1 MLFSLLFVGTV
12 TEGKYLFIS
21 RALGNDTW
29 SCDQSKPCKTIS
41 RAVELA
47 SSGDHILLDGN
58 NTDKDPYNCQSRSP
72 ELSGVQINK
81 SLSIIG
87 YGSFMP
93 HIQCNKGAGL
103 QFNGSNNEQ
112 QMNVTLSTLL
122 VSQSAI
128 MVQDSSVHIDGCRFT
143 GSNQG
148 VVINIRARLS
158 LNILVTNSIFYNNSG
173 CISVVVNSTT
183 KHSKNIQVIF
193 RMTNSS
199 LLYGNVV
206 NDVGRCI
213 SFTESQNSGQSV
225 SCNITLENTTF
236 FGNKFI
242 LPQGII
248 FLGINNGSQY
258 IQFKTVTFFD
268 NGISSM
274 REDLMDDS
282 VLCIVRSTDVNISI
296 SSSTFSSDYAKVLSA
311 SAEDISFHIYNS
323 TFCGHRGRTN
333 GGVISLQGSNL
344 CKLNVSKSSFANT
357 SAVVGGAISI
367 DCTTIDVVTLNQNN
381 FTNNT
386 AVKGGGALYIKAVK
400 ASVVLRHLTFTNC
413 KTSTGFGSGVLIN
426 TTLDPR
432 NKTSG
437 NDLVLTVES
446 CRFVGCGTKAISS
459 TGGSLDV
466 IYKTQTR
473 INISNSN
480 FISNFRAL
488 LIWVESYLPKS
499 TANSNSIKWSY
510 VKIQNCMFLRNR
522 GLGSFSTPVS
532 ITVSNQSVIIFGNVI
547 MESNGAF
554 IHPGIGWGGAA
565 SIEGDCFLTIE
576 KCRFSNNTA
585 SNVGGALSVS
595 VRSLIVKDS
604 LFVGNKVTALRD
616 GYGGALSVT
625 AMSVVIFNSTF
636 SNCSGTY
643 GGALYASESCDN
655 ITIKKCQFVENNAG
669 HMDKTETGEGGA
681 ALLFGTHVLFEETT
695 FYRNTCVWGGAVI
708 LRKSGAT
715 FKNCYAVD
723 NFAAVQ
729 GGFLYAG
736 YDVKGVDIHVQDS
749 VFKQTVAELRWLEF
763 SYKKALFILADS
775 LEELKIFNTTM
786 ESTPYYSN
794 GVLLLV
800 TNVTVMDFGKD
811 NSTILNCPIGSQIEI
826 LSFTMGIP
834 PKATFIWQFS
844 CSACADNS
852 YSLQSGRAV
861 GSHVVPG
868 FQCLPCP
875 FGANCSQNIISKPNF
890 WGFKENITPPT
901 LKFTLCPVG
910 YCSPPNETEFPKYNG
925 CQGNRTGKLCGHC
938 NDAYSETL
946 YSEACRPSDK
956 CNDYWF
962 LPVALVYVSLMAFYL
977 TFKPP
982 IIPWIMRQ
990 IKWFKTNDTADEE
1003 SNSDGGYVKIIFYF
1017 YQAADLL
1024 LSSNTSRRF
1033 AEGKVKNILV
1043 GVFNFRQSFSSNGLI
1058 CPFPGL
1064 TVVTKQLFSASDVFG
1079 TCLMIGVLYCLHR
1092 GAQRCRRKEA
1102 PTFSPYMAGILQTM
1116 LLGYKTLAS
1125 VSFNLLRCVPIGSEK
1140 RLFLDGNVVCFQL
1153 WQYILIAFV
1162 VAFVMP
1168 FVFVLLW
1175 GCYKLHNGSLS
1186 VAKFL
1191 LACCFPF
1198 PFLLYWLFLFLLCVK
1213 RNAAQTDTATGQMS
1227 QRSVETTLFG
1237 CFKKPANGGTLS
1249 LGWESVMIGRRLILI
1264 LLKTFVNDPM
1274 LRLFIMSFLCVLF
1287 LQHHSMTQPF
1297 RDITANRVETI
1308 SLLSLVLLGMVNVF
1322 FASFVS
1328 LAVPLTDHFKFS
1340 WYFCEVVETFI
1351 LCAVP
1356 AIISV
1361 FVIGAA
1367 LSLVIRFL
1375 RACFRW
1381 CYSKFKQSE
1390 DMRPL
1395 LSMTNYSQS
1404 VTR

>member
-47 SSGDHILLDGN
+47 SGGDHILLDGN

-81 SLSIIG
+81 SLSIMG

-112 QMNVTLSTLL
+112 QMNVTLSRLL
-122 VSQSAI
+122 VRQSSI
-128 MVQDSSVHIDGCRFT
+128 MVQDSSVHIDGCRFER
-143 GSNQG
+143 SKG
-148 VVINIRARLS
+148 VVINIRSRLS
-158 LNILVTNSIFYNNSG
+158 LNILVINSIFYNNSA
-173 CISVVVNSTT
+173 CISVVVNST
-183 KHSKNIQVIF
+183 KKQSKNIQVVF
-193 RMTNSS
+193 KMKNSS
-199 LLYGNVV
+199 FLYSNARKDMGK
-206 NDVGRCI
+206 CI
-213 SFTESQNSGQSV
+213 SFTESQNSSQSV
-225 SCNITLENTTF
+225 SCDITLEHTTF
-236 FGNKFI
+236 FGNKFF
-242 LPQGII
+242 LPQGLIS
-248 FLGINNGSQY
+248 LEINNGSQS
-258 IQFKTVTFFD
+258 IQFKSVTFFD
-268 NGISSM
+268 NGISST
-274 REDLMDDS
+274 REDLIIDS
-282 VLCIVRSTDVNISI
+282 VLCIVRGTDVNISI
-296 SSSTFSSDYAKVLSA
+296 SSSKFSSEYSKVLNG
-311 SAEDISFHIYNS
+311 SAEDISVHIYNS
-323 TFCGHRGRTN
+323 TFRGHRGRAN

-357 SAVVGGAISI
+357 SAVVGVAISI
-367 DCTTIDVVTLNQNN
+367 ECFIIDAVSLNQNN

-386 AVKGGGALYIKAVK
+386 ASNVGGALYIKAFR

-413 KTSTGFGSGVLIN
+413 KTFSAAGSGVLIDN
-426 TTLDPR
+426 RLESR
-432 NKTSG
+432 NREPD
-437 NDLVLTVES
+437 NELVLTMENCHFEVCVTEGNTS
-446 CRFVGCGTKAISS
+446 III
-459 TGGSLDV
+459 GGSLTV
-466 IYKTQTR
+466 FYKTQIN

-480 FISNFRAL
+480 FISNYGAL
-488 LIWVESYLPKS
+488 AIALRPHLPEL
-499 TANSNSIKWSY
+499 TANSKSIKKSY
-510 VKIQNCMFLRNR
+510 VKIQNTMFLHNNGFRA
-522 GLGSFSTPVS
+522 PVL
-532 ITVSNQSVIIFGNVI
+532 IAVSNQSVVIFQNVT
-547 MESNGAF
+547 MELNRVFSNGL
-554 IHPGIGWGGAA
+554 GGAA
-565 SIEGDCFLTIE
+565 YVGIDCFLIIQN
-576 KCRFSNNTA
+576 CRFSMNKA
-585 SNVGGALSVS
+585 DIGGGALYVA
-595 VRSLIVKDS
+595 VNSLIVKDS
-604 LFVGNKVTALRD
+604 FFVGNKISFLLSGD
-616 GYGGALSVT
+616 GGALSVVNAET
-625 AMSVVIFNSTF
+625 VVIFNTTF
-636 SNCSGTY
+636 RNCSGSG
-643 GGALYASESCDN
+643 GGAISAEGCGN
-655 ITIKKCQFVENNAG
+655 ITIKKSQFVENNAG
-669 HMDKTETGEGGA
+669 YVGELGFGRGAINLMDCR
-681 ALLFGTHVLFEETT
+681 VIFEETT
-695 FYRNTCVWGGAVI
+695 FHRNTGLLGGAVY
-708 LRKSGAT
+708 LQNGAAA
-715 FKNCYAVD
+715 FKDCYAVD
-723 NFAAVQ
+723 NFAAAQ
-729 GGFLYAG
+729 GGFLYAAYG
-736 YDVKGVDIHVQDS
+736 VKNVVIQDGALNQTITWLKNFGVFHKEASFIHGNS
-749 VFKQTVAELRWLEF
+749 
-763 SYKKALFILADS
+763 I
-775 LEELKIFNTTM
+775 EELKIFNTTM
-786 ESTPYYSN
+786 EAIPYDSN
-794 GVLLLV
+794 GPLLLV
-800 TNVTVMDFGKD
+800 TNVTVMEFGKD
-811 NSTILNCPIGSQIEI
+811 NSTIFNCPVGSEMEI
-826 LSFTMGIP
+826 LSFTTSNYDTD
-834 PKATFIWQFS
+834 KSTFAWQFS
-844 CSACADNS
+844 CSACRGNS
-852 YSLQSGRAV
+852 YSLQRGRAV
-861 GSHVVPG
+861 GSYVVPG

-875 FGANCSQNIISKPNF
+875 FGANCSQNIVAKPNF
-890 WGFKENITPPT
+890 WGFKETIAPPT
-901 LKFTLCPVG
+901 LKFTTCPVG
-910 YCSPPNETEFPKYNG
+910 YCSPPNKTEFPKYNG
-925 CQGNRTGKLCGHC
+925 CQGNRSDKLCGHC
-938 NDAYSETL
+938 SDAYSETL
-946 YSEACRPSDK
+946 YSAACRPSNE

-962 LPVALVYVSLMAFYL
+962 WPVALVYVSLMAFYL

-990 IKWFKTNDTADEE
+990 IKWFKTNDTPDEE

-1024 LSSNTSRRF
+1024 LASNTSRRF
-1033 AEGKVKNILV
+1033 VEGKVKNILV

-1058 CPFPGL
+1058 CPFRGL

-1092 GAQRCRRKEA
+1092 GAQRCRRKEV

-1213 RNAAQTDTATGQMS
+1213 RNAAQTDTATRQMS
-1227 QRSVETTLFG
+1227 KRSVETTLFG

-1328 LAVPLTDHFKFS
+1328 LAVPLTDHFKFL
-1340 WYFCEVVETFI
+1340 VV
-1351 LCAVP
+1351 
-1356 AIISV
+1356 
-1361 FVIGAA
+1361 
-1367 LSLVIRFL
+1367 FL
-1375 RACFRW
+1375 
-1381 CYSKFKQSE
+1381 
-1390 DMRPL
+1390 
-1395 LSMTNYSQS
+1395 
-1404 VTR
+1404 